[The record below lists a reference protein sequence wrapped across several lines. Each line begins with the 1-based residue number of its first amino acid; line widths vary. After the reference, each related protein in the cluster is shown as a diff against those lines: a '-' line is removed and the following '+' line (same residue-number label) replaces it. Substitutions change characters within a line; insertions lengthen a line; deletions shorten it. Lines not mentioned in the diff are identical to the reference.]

1 MNSIFYWTIL
11 ETNSSFWELSS
22 EFCAKCFFV
31 LLLSSCFS
39 FKRHM
44 CDAPKQQLSVRLC
57 HFVKLKF
64 FVVFPKTQH
73 ASTCC
78 ATCSVVAKFEREEE
92 RSKWRK
98 KFKYLTQLKMLFK
111 FNPDGDFKMIKKKN
125 NTRIRLFVLAT
136 YLFCDLAT
144 LNKKC
149 IKWKF
154 TSRCRP
160 KVDEPRSTE
169 HITAIKINFCCVSWG
184 KNFNL

>member
-1 MNSIFYWTIL
+1 
-11 ETNSSFWELSS
+11 
-22 EFCAKCFFV
+22 
-31 LLLSSCFS
+31 
-39 FKRHM
+39 M

-57 HFVKLKF
+57 RFVKLKF

-92 RSKWRK
+92 ERRKWRK
-98 KFKYLTQLKMLFK
+98 KFQDLTQLKMLFK
-111 FNPDGDFKMIKKKN
+111 FNPDGDFIMIMKKN

-144 LNKKC
+144 VRNVLNENSHSD
-149 IKWKF
+149 F
-154 TSRCRP
+154 RCRP

-169 HITAIKINFCCVSWG
+169 HITAIKISSRGSKPQFYSRKIKNSTHRLNFLPSNVEY
-184 KNFNL
+184 